1 MNRISRS
8 RPCFDLAESVHHR
21 YFSGLENIMFCALPC
36 TKTTA
41 EVNNRSL
48 NSEIPHLLIV
58 SVVFEEIEVEILNQE
73 GLSPQLV

>member
-1 MNRISRS
+1 
-8 RPCFDLAESVHHR
+8 
-21 YFSGLENIMFCALPC
+21 MFCALPC

-41 EVNNRSL
+41 EVNTRCL